1 MKASDIPEDV
11 RAEMDGKGAEP
22 KTFVVWMNEQ
32 TPAEQDRLFGSLNAS
47 RWRAGR
53 ITQTELLRQNGR
65 ALAVSQFAAEP
76 A

>member
-22 KTFVVWMNEQ
+22 RTFAAWMNAL
-32 TPAEQDRLFGSLNAS
+32 TPAEQDRLFGSVNAS

-53 ITQTELLRQNGR
+53 ITQTELLRQAGR
-65 ALAVSQFAAEP
+65 PLSLPDFTG
-76 A
+76 